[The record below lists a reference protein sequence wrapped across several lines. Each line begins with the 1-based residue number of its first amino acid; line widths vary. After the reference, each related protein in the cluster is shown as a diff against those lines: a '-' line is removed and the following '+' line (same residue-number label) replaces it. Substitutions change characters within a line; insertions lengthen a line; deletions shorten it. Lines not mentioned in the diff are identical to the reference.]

1 MDLIVPIVRS
11 TLLASGCLGVHH
23 IGEQPTRFRNSR
35 VSSPVKLVALSVV
48 TFVGNPVN
56 CQNDNMA
63 SQQLLAVKLRTAT
76 ACGNLD
82 AWSKNKIH

>member
-11 TLLASGCLGVHH
+11 TLLAFGCLGVHQ
-23 IGEQPTRFRNSR
+23 ISEQSTRFKNSR
-35 VSSPVKLVALSVV
+35 VSSPVKFV

-56 CQNDNMA
+56 CQRDNMA

-76 ACGNLD
+76 AFGNLE
-82 AWSKNKIH
+82 A